1 MLIISP
7 AYFSI
12 WKLIIKLI
20 NNTPY
25 ATEQLNPCKRHNQ
38 RTPVASSEPACG
50 NRRSHMPQLRADSAK

>member
-20 NNTPY
+20 NDKFMSLY
-25 ATEQLNPCKRHNQ
+25 K
-38 RTPVASSEPACG
+38 
-50 NRRSHMPQLRADSAK
+50 LRKITIC